1 MTCGC
6 CGKPK
11 WENRMYVLEV
21 LEDEIHLWKNNS
33 WPAMVE
39 MKPLTM
45 GHQLIDHISINVY
58 QELESIR
65 SIVS

>member
-1 MTCGC
+1 
-6 CGKPK
+6 
-11 WENRMYVLEV
+11 MYVLEV